1 MSLLAAFLI
10 GVVAGL
16 RTFTAPAAVSWAAH
30 LGWLHLEGSPLAFFG
45 YAITPWIFTI
55 LALVELVGDQLPS
68 TPSRKVPMQFGA
80 RIVSGALCGAAV
92 GLSAG
97 SWIVGLIAGIVG
109 AVAGTLGGH
118 EARRRLAGM
127 FGKDLPAALIEDA
140 IAILA
145 ALWIVASLT

>member
-1 MSLLAAFLI
+1 M
-10 GVVAGL
+10 
-16 RTFTAPAAVSWAAH
+16 
-30 LGWLHLEGSPLAFFG
+30 
-45 YAITPWIFTI
+45 
-55 LALVELVGDQLPS
+55 
-68 TPSRKVPMQFGA
+68 PSRPGSSPYWLWLNWLAINCRRRRAARCRCSSAA

-127 FGKDLPAALIEDA
+127 FGKDLPAALLEDV